1 MKNKIRGGGDDQIL
15 VFADFYIRREIS
27 SERVVMSSSH
37 LKLRSDVLVRSYDRF
52 DLAEIR

>member
-1 MKNKIRGGGDDQIL
+1 MKKIRGGGDDQIL
-15 VFADFYIRREIS
+15 VSADFYIRREIS
-27 SERVVMSSSH
+27 SERAVMLSSH

>member
-1 MKNKIRGGGDDQIL
+1 MKKIRGGGDDQIL
-15 VFADFYIRREIS
+15 VSADFYIRREGT
-27 SERVVMSSSH
+27 SERAVMLSSH